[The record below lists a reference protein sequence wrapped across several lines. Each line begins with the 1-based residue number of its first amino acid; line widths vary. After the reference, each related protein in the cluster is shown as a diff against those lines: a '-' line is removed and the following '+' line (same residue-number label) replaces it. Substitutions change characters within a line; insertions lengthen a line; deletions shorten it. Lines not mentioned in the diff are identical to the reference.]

1 MARDHARINIGIWGS
16 AGFRRLS
23 PRAQHLYFV
32 LVTSPSLSYCGV
44 ADWRPKRLAAL
55 SEEWTLGQVEAAAA
69 ELQEQR
75 VVFFDDDTEEA
86 FVRKWMKHDGLI
98 GQERMA
104 VSVASAYAATS
115 SIRLR
120 GLIVHELRSLREAQ
134 PQLRGWG
141 KSKLLEVLDEPSID
155 PHEEPGQ
162 GQAELQLGANQS
174 SDEVELGPNQTSPT
188 PAPAPAT
195 NSSSLLR
202 AENGAGSYPEAFE
215 EFWQAYP
222 KKADKRAALRA
233 WERALKRADREQ
245 ILAGAVRYAAD
256 PNREDEFT
264 KNAATWLNADAWLN
278 PPEPPRGGRPPSRAE
293 SRIQGNL
300 AAVEAVR
307 RMTEGDTHDTRRDG
321 EAPGLH
327 WGAGRPAPHPGDN
340 HRLAPGFG

>member
-1 MARDHARINIGIWGS
+1 MADPRKFIKLHDGMPEHPKIVGLSDKAFRALVELWCYCSRNLTDGTVPRVIGNRVATPKSRRELIDAGLLVQRGDSYEMHDYLEHQMSAKEVRDLQERRRE
-16 AGFRRLS
+16 AGKKGGE
-23 PRAQHLYFV
+23 AK
-32 LVTSPSLSYCGV
+32 
-44 ADWRPKRLAAL
+44 AKRLASARGDATPGL
-55 SEEWTLGQVEAAAA
+55 KQTAGKNVA
-69 ELQEQR
+69 EKEKEKEKDIELP
-75 VVFFDDDTEEA
+75 
-86 FVRKWMKHDGLI
+86 I
-98 GQERMA
+98 G
-104 VSVASAYAATS
+104 S
-115 SIRLR
+115 SNNA
-120 GLIVHELRSLREAQ
+120 REA
-134 PQLRGWG
+134 
-141 KSKLLEVLDEPSID
+141 
-155 PHEEPGQ
+155 
-162 GQAELQLGANQS
+162 
-174 SDEVELGPNQTSPT
+174 T
-188 PAPAPAT
+188 
-195 NSSSLLR
+195 
-202 AENGAGSYPEAFE
+202 YPDAFE

-293 SRIQGNL
+293 SRIQSNL

-321 EAPGLH
+321 EAAGLH